1 MGPLA
6 RPLAG
11 AARLRA
17 GNERARRAARLL
29 GQMTDAERLV
39 RLVEITGEDL
49 RRVLVRSRGE
59 EAAAERR
66 VLAQDVLSDVGDR
79 GLVEQA
85 LYLDTRFV
93 LGDRLL
99 ICADKMTMSA
109 SLEQRV
115 PFLDVELM
123 RFVER
128 IPVRER
134 VRPRQGKR
142 LHRKAMARLLAP
154 QLAGRPRHGF
164 STPYDSWLR
173 ESLGEEVERRYST
186 ASPLGEMVD
195 PATVSGVVGAHR
207 AGRAD
212 HKSILFCLLEL
223 SEWHRAF
230 IEGTTPAPAEADA

>member
-1 MGPLA
+1 M
-6 RPLAG
+6 
-11 AARLRA
+11 A
-17 GNERARRAARLL
+17 GNERARRASRLL
-29 GQMTDAERLV
+29 GPMSEAERLV
-39 RLVEITGEDL
+39 RLVEVTGEDL
-49 RRVLVRSRGE
+49 RSGLVSSRGE
-59 EAAAERR
+59 EAAAERCA
-66 VLAQDVLSDVGDR
+66 LAEDVLGDVGDR
-79 GLVEQA
+79 GLLEQA

-93 LGDRLL
+93 LPDRLL

-134 VRPRQGKR
+134 VRLRQGKR
-142 LHRKAMARLLAP
+142 LHRKAMARLLSP
-154 QLAGRPRHGF
+154 QLADRARHGF

-173 ESLGEEVERRYST
+173 ESLGEEVERRYSSG
-186 ASPLGEMVD
+186 SPLGEMVN
-195 PATVSGVVGAHR
+195 PATVGRLVAAHR

-223 SEWHRAF
+223 SDWHRAF
-230 IEGTTPAPAEADA
+230 VEGEVAAAAS